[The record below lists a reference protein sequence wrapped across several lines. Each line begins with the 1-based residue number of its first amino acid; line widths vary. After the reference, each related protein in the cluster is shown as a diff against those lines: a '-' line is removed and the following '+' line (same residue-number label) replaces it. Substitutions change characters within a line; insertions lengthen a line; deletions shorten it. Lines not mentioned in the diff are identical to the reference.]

1 MTTTPPPS
9 AYSATAKEGAD
20 QLTTIRTLVRSNPRL
35 ALNLLLGRHG
45 LDPVTAPTLLAET
58 YQRLGQHQHAMA
70 AAEHAAS
77 AEAADTS
84 QLLTSRAVHADTA
97 CWLGGPRALRACHDY
112 ANRAVRHGDV
122 PRVLLAASLY
132 AVAIY
137 NVDNCVEGR
146 RRLARLRDRACQHY
160 GNTHR
165 IAVAI
170 TQAGVAMRYGCHH
183 RTEPDQIDWTA
194 LPGGQVDNV
203 LTGVSPDALACRTR
217 RRSVAHTCTT
227 RRPR

>member
-1 MTTTPPPS
+1 MTTPPPS
-9 AYSATAKEGAD
+9 AFSVTVDDGTDRLTA
-20 QLTTIRTLVRSNPRL
+20 IRTMVRSNPRL
-35 ALNLLLGRHG
+35 ALNLLVGRHG
-45 LDPVTAPTLLAET
+45 LDPVTVSILLAET
-58 YQRLGQHQHAMA
+58 YQRLGQHRHAMV
-70 AAEHAAS
+70 AAEQAAC
-77 AEAADTS
+77 AEASDTS

-97 CWLGGPRALRACHDY
+97 CWLGGQRALRACHDY
-112 ANRAVRHGDV
+112 AHLAVRHGDV

-137 NVDNCVEGR
+137 NLDSCREGR

-160 GNTHR
+160 GNTHS

-170 TQAGVAMRYGCHH
+170 TNAGIAMRYGCHD
-183 RTEPDQIDWTA
+183 RAQPDRIDWTA
-194 LPGGQVDNV
+194 LPGGQADNI

-217 RRSVAHTCTT
+217 RRSATHTCIT